1 MSISMKI
8 LVVCQHYW
16 PENFRVTEICEALV
30 ERGHQV
36 TALVGIPNYP
46 TGVIP
51 DEYKSFRNRR
61 QIHNGVEIIR
71 CFEIGRRP
79 GKIGLAINYVSYMF
93 SACLKALFL
102 KRDYDV
108 IYSFSTSPVLMSMP
122 AALLRWVTKKKF
134 LIYILDHWPTCL
146 AAMDVYEGSFLYTVM
161 KPISRWI
168 YSKADIV
175 TYSSKRFQD
184 NLKNIHHMD
193 VPDEW
198 YMPQFADDVFAEPLP
213 PKQPTKEKQLVFAG
227 NIGKVQAVEV
237 IIEAANLL
245 RNEPVHWHIVGDGSN
260 YEGCKELAAKL
271 NLDEKVTFYGRRPLE
286 EMPKFF
292 AMADAMIASIRNNI
306 SANDT
311 LPGKVQTYMAAG
323 KPVLGSSIGE
333 MAYVINESKC
343 GLCAPADDPEAFA
356 DIVRQFLASPAVDEM
371 GKAGYAYYQKHFTK
385 KHHMDRLE
393 AMLKELAGKD

>member
-1 MSISMKI
+1 MKI

-36 TALVGIPNYP
+36 TALVGLPNYP
-46 TGVIP
+46 TGHIP
-51 DEYKSFRNRR
+51 DEYKGFRNRK

-71 CFEIGRRP
+71 CFEVGRKP
-79 GKIGLAINYVSYMF
+79 GKIGLAINYVSYML
-93 SACLKALFL
+93 SASIKALLL

-108 IYSFSTSPVLMSMP
+108 VYSFSTSPVLMSFP
-122 AALLRWVTKKKF
+122 AALLRCITKKKF

-146 AAMDVYEGSFLYTVM
+146 AAMDVYEGSLLYTIM
-161 KPISRWI
+161 KPVSKWI

-175 TYSSKRFQD
+175 TYSSKGFQ
-184 NLKNIHHMD
+184 NRLKNIQGMD

-198 YMPQFADDVFAEPLP
+198 YMPQFADDVFEEPLIA
-213 PKQPTKEKQLVFAG
+213 KKATEEKQLVFAG

-245 RNEPVHWHIVGDGSN
+245 REEPVHWHIVGDGTN
-260 YEGCKELAAKL
+260 HEECMELASKL
-271 NLDEKVTFYGRRPLE
+271 QLDEKITFYGRRPLE
-286 EMPKFF
+286 EMPSFF

-333 MAYVINESKC
+333 MAYIINDSKC
-343 GLCAPADDPEAFA
+343 GLCAPSDNPEAFA
-356 DIVRQFLASPAVDEM
+356 DIVRQFLRATPEEIEAM
-371 GKAGYAYYQKHFTK
+371 GKAGYQYYQKHFTK
-385 KHHMDRLE
+385 KLHMDRLE
-393 AMLKELAGKD
+393 AMLLELAKNDS